1 MSTYI
6 EGSIV
11 DRQLEDGRYLALV
24 ELTLE
29 RVRLTVGPDRFY
41 QYETGW

>member
-11 DRQLEDGRYLALV
+11 DRRLEDGRYLALV
-24 ELTLE
+24 ELSFS
-29 RVRLTVGPDRFY
+29 RMRLTVGPDRVY